1 MTAMKNF
8 ELNEKLLDLE
18 AEVEK
23 LKGIISNYEEKCK
36 DMELDDMVEET
47 PYAEDKM
54 AHDLHDYIA
63 ATHRMNKYFEEK
75 IETLNKEKIN
85 GS

>member
-8 ELNEKLLDLE
+8 EINEKLLALE
-18 AEVEK
+18 EEIER
-23 LKGIISNYEEKCK
+23 LKGVISNYEEKCK
-36 DMELDDMVEET
+36 DMELDDMIEEI

-63 ATHRMNKYFEEK
+63 ATHRMNKYFEER
-75 IETLNKEKIN
+75 IESINKENNN
-85 GS
+85 G